1 MTVITQNVNDLHER
15 AGSHGVIHLHGSLHS
30 PRCFACARPHEVIA
44 GQVNEPKGGRRIEPP
59 RCRHCNGRTRPGVV
73 WFGETLPQLAW
84 RAALA
89 AATVCDL
96 LLVVGTSGLVQP
108 AAQIPGIASDNGAVV
123 VHINLQ
129 RTSVQG
135 DRAFSLAG
143 KAAELLPQLLT
154 QANP

>member
-1 MTVITQNVNDLHER
+1 M
-15 AGSHGVIHLHGSLHS
+15 
-30 PRCFACARPHEVIA
+30 
-44 GQVNEPKGGRRIEPP
+44 
-59 RCRHCNGRTRPGVV
+59 V
-73 WFGETLPQLAW
+73 WFGETLPQQAW

-96 LLVVGTSGLVQP
+96 LLLVGTSGLVQP

-143 KAAELLPQLLT
+143 KAAELLPQLLA